1 MITYPISLSPTPAL
15 TDEGTLESA
24 IDCLTQHLPL
34 AAEGTYTAR
43 EIFEILVRAA
53 SRGDSIEHTT
63 RALHGSPS
71 SNSIR
76 YHLDKFDDMELL
88 EAQLNNALQSRIP
101 TKVKAVPQRMA
112 ITSGRLRQRPTP
124 DSLLWHPNGGRSP
137 LRLPFTSKIWNN
149 SLFRLCHDLC
159 RETEQA
165 SHVRN
170 PRRSQP

>member
-24 IDCLTQHLPL
+24 IDCLTQPLPL
-34 AAEGTYTAR
+34 TAEGTDTAR

-63 RALHGSPS
+63 RALQGVPS

-76 YHLDKFDDMELL
+76 YPLDKFDDRALL

-101 TKVKAVPQRMA
+101 TQIKAVPQRMA
-112 ITSGRLRQRPTP
+112 IDLHLIPSDGNPTEAEAP
-124 DSLLWHPNGGRSP
+124 
-137 LRLPFTSKIWNN
+137 
-149 SLFRLCHDLC
+149 
-159 RETEQA
+159 
-165 SHVRN
+165 
-170 PRRSQP
+170 